1 MKQLLFIF
9 LALNFQFSVLYAGV
23 FKKSENELKQVQVK
37 PEDFEG
43 ANISEKISN
52 ALNFLKE
59 CNGGDILFKDT
70 PVYLISEAISLPSNT
85 RMLIDGCKIKLD
97 DHIFDNIIRSGNLD
111 IDKEN
116 PNSYVKQLLPAKN
129 IKVIGLNGAII
140 EGAENFYEGVN
151 PKTGVKE
158 KWLGD
163 FWGWRNFTILFSFVD
178 GFEISGL
185 TVQKTHSWGI
195 VLTNGCKNGHVNNI
209 DLHTTVKNGDGISII
224 QGGSNVVIENITGE
238 TSDDTI
244 ILAAFD
250 ESRWSNNKYVFP
262 LLPVRYSDYS
272 YGGDIYDI
280 TCRNIETSGIHHVM
294 ILLPSQPKI
303 YNIYCSNI
311 TDGPKGGKRK
321 VVRIYGNGQYG
332 TGFKPGNMYNIYM
345 NDIRSYKADIALEFL
360 APVYNSHFN
369 KIIQFNPKGIDVQPD
384 LQNVNVKITNS
395 IKQK

>member
-1 MKQLLFIF
+1 MRLILFAFLIF
-9 LALNFQFSVLYAGV
+9 SFHSGTIFARESKNLENGD
-23 FKKSENELKQVQVK
+23 KSIVVK

-43 ANISEKISN
+43 KNISEKISN
-52 ALNFLKE
+52 ALGFLKE
-59 CNGGDILFKDT
+59 CDGGTILFKDNT
-70 PVYLISEAISLPSNT
+70 VYLITEAIALPSNT
-85 RMLIDGCKIKLD
+85 TMVVDGCKIKLAD
-97 DHIFDNIIRSGNLD
+97 QIFDNIIRSGNLD
-111 IDKEN
+111 IDEQN

-129 IKVIGLNGAII
+129 IRIVGKNGAVI

-163 FWGWRNFTILFSFVD
+163 YWGWRNFTILFSYVD

-185 TVQKTHSWGI
+185 KVQKTHSWGI
-195 VLTNGCKNGHVNNI
+195 VLTNGCKNGHVNNLE
-209 DLHTTVKNGDGISII
+209 LHTTVKNGDGVSII
-224 QGGSNVVIENITGE
+224 QGGSDILIENITGE
-238 TSDDTI
+238 TSDDSI

-272 YGGDIYDI
+272 YGGDIHDI

-311 TDGPKGGKRK
+311 SDGPKGGKRK
-321 VVRIYGNGQYG
+321 VMRIYGNGQYG
-332 TGFKPGNMYNIYM
+332 QGFKPGNMYNIYM
-345 NDIRSYKADIALEFL
+345 NDILSYKADIALEFL
-360 APVYNSHFN
+360 APVHNSHFN
-369 KIIQFNPKGIDVQPD
+369 KITQLKPGGKDVQTDPE
-384 LQNVNVKITNS
+384 NVNVRITNTV
-395 IKQK
+395 KK

>member
-1 MKQLLFIF
+1 MRQILFAFLIF
-9 LALNFQFSVLYAGV
+9 AFQSAVLFAGNND
-23 FKKSENELKQVQVK
+23 KSITVK

-43 ANISEKISN
+43 KTVSEKINN
-52 ALNFLKE
+52 ALDFLKE
-59 CNGGDILFKDT
+59 CKGGTILFKDS
-70 PVYLISEAISLPSNT
+70 PVYLISEAITLPSNT
-85 RMLIDGCKIKLD
+85 TMIVDGCKIKLAD
-97 DHIFDNIIRSGNLD
+97 QIFDNIIRSGNMV
-111 IDKEN
+111 IDEKN
-116 PNSYVKQLLPAKN
+116 PNSYVKQLLPAEN
-129 IKVIGLNGAII
+129 IKVKGMNGAII

-151 PKTGVKE
+151 PKTGVRE

-163 FWGWRNFTILFSFVD
+163 YWGWRNFTILFSYVD

-185 TVQKTHSWGI
+185 KVQKTHSWGI
-195 VLTNGCKNGHVNNI
+195 VLTNGCKNGHVNNL
-209 DLHTTVKNGDGISII
+209 DLHTTVKNGDGVSII
-224 QGGSNVVIENITGE
+224 QGGSDIVIENITGE

-272 YGGDIYDI
+272 FGSDIYDI

-311 TDGPKGGKRK
+311 SDGPKGGKRK

-332 TGFKPGNMYNIYM
+332 QGFKPGNMYNIYM
-345 NDIRSYKADIALEFL
+345 NDIRSYKADFALEFL
-360 APVYNSHFN
+360 APVYDSHFN
-369 KIIQFNPKGIDVQPD
+369 KITQLNPKGKAVQLNPE
-384 LQNVNVKITNS
+384 NKNVKITNS
-395 IKQK
+395 VKK

>member
-1 MKQLLFIF
+1 MKRIL
-9 LALNFQFSVLYAGV
+9 SVLLIFALQLGILYAV
-23 FKKSENELKQVQVK
+23 EPVNSEKERGSVCVK

-43 ANISEKISN
+43 VNISKKIAN
-52 ALNFLKE
+52 ALSFLKE
-59 CNGGDILFKDT
+59 CNGGTIIFKDN
-70 PVYLISEAISLPSNT
+70 PLYLISEAISLPSNT
-85 RMLIDGCKIKLD
+85 KMIVDGCKIKLAD
-97 DHIFDNIIRSGNLD
+97 NIFDNIIRSGNLD
-111 IDKEN
+111 IDEEN
-116 PNSYVKQLLPAKN
+116 PNGYVKQLLPAQN
-129 IKVIGLNGAII
+129 IKIVGINGAEI
-140 EGAENFYEGVN
+140 EGAENFYEGIN

-163 FWGWRNFTILFSFVD
+163 YWGWRNYTILLSFVD

-185 TVQKTHSWGI
+185 KVSKTHSWGI
-195 VLTNGCKNGHVNNI
+195 VLTNGCKNGHVNKL
-209 DLHTTVKNGDGISII
+209 DLHTTVKNGDGVSII
-224 QGGSNVVIENITGE
+224 QGGSNIVIENITGE

-250 ESRWSNNKYVFP
+250 ETRWSNNKYVFP

-272 YGGDIYDI
+272 YGGDIHDI

-311 TDGPKGGKRK
+311 SDGPKGGKRK

-332 TGFKPGNMYNIYM
+332 QGFKPGNMYNIYM

-360 APVYNSHFN
+360 APVHNAHFN
-369 KIIQFNPKGIDVQPD
+369 KITQLNPKGLEVQDNPE
-384 LQNVNVKITNS
+384 NVNVRITN
-395 IKQK
+395 IVKK

>member
-1 MKQLLFIF
+1 MKRILSAF
-9 LALNFQFSVLYAGV
+9 LILTFQFGALYAHKEKGSV
-23 FKKSENELKQVQVK
+23 CVK

-43 ANISEKISN
+43 AGISEKITN
-52 ALNFLKE
+52 ALDFLNE
-59 CNGGDILFKDT
+59 CNGGTILFKDN
-70 PVYLISEAISLPSNT
+70 PVYLISEAIALPSNT
-85 RMLIDGCKIKLD
+85 TMIVDGCKIKLAD
-97 DHIFDNIIRSGNLD
+97 NIFDNIIRSGNLD
-111 IDKEN
+111 IDEAD
-116 PNSYVKQLLPAKN
+116 PYGYAKQLLPAQN
-129 IKVIGLNGAII
+129 IKVLGKNGAEI

-163 FWGWRNFTILFSFVD
+163 YWGWRNFTILFSYVD

-185 TVQKTHSWGI
+185 KVSKTHSWGI
-195 VLTNGCKNGHVNNI
+195 VLTNGCKNGHVNHIN
-209 DLHTTVKNGDGISII
+209 LHTTVKNGDGVSII
-224 QGGSNVVIENITGE
+224 QGGSDIVIENITGE

-250 ESRWSNNKYVFP
+250 ETRWSNNKYVFP

-272 YGGDIYDI
+272 YGGDIHDI

-311 TDGPKGGKRK
+311 SDGPKGGKRK
-321 VVRIYGNGQYG
+321 VMRIYGNGQYG
-332 TGFKPGNMYNIYM
+332 QGFKPGNMYNIYM

-360 APVYNSHFN
+360 APVHNSHFN
-369 KIIQFNPKGIDVQPD
+369 KITQLNPRGQVVQD
-384 LQNVNVKITNS
+384 NTENVNVKITNTV
-395 IKQK
+395 KQ

>member
-1 MKQLLFIF
+1 MKRILSALLIVS
-9 LALNFQFSVLYAGV
+9 FQIGSLYAHMEKNSV
-23 FKKSENELKQVQVK
+23 CVK

-43 ANISEKISN
+43 ANISEKITN
-52 ALNFLKE
+52 ALDFLEK
-59 CNGGDILFKDT
+59 CNGGTILFEDN
-70 PVYLISEAISLPSNT
+70 PVYLISQAIALPSNT
-85 RMLIDGCKIKLD
+85 TMIVDGCKIKLAD
-97 DHIFDNIIRSGNLD
+97 NIFDNIIRSGNLD
-111 IDKEN
+111 IDAAN
-116 PNSYVKQLLPAKN
+116 PNGYVKQLLPAQN
-129 IKVIGLNGAII
+129 IRIIGKNGAEI

-163 FWGWRNFTILFSFVD
+163 YWGWRNFTILFSYVD

-185 TVQKTHSWGI
+185 KVSKTHSWGI
-195 VLTNGCKNGHVNNI
+195 VLTNGCKNGYVNNL
-209 DLHTTVKNGDGISII
+209 DLHTTVKNGDGVSII
-224 QGGSNVVIENITGE
+224 QGGSDIVIENITGE

-250 ESRWSNNKYVFP
+250 ETRWSNNKYVFP

-272 YGGDIYDI
+272 YGGDIHDI

-311 TDGPKGGKRK
+311 SDGPKGGKRK
-321 VVRIYGNGQYG
+321 VMRIYGNGQYG
-332 TGFKPGNMYNIYM
+332 QGFKPGNMYNIFM

-360 APVYNSHFN
+360 APVHNSHFN
-369 KIIQFNPKGIDVQPD
+369 KITQLNLKGMEVQNHPE
-384 LQNVNVKITNS
+384 NVNVRITNV
-395 IKQK
+395 IKK

>member
-1 MKQLLFIF
+1 MRQILFAF
-9 LALNFQFSVLYAGV
+9 LIIVFQSTILCAGELQSV
-23 FKKSENELKQVQVK
+23 ENNDCSVIVK

-43 ANISEKISN
+43 ENISEQISN
-52 ALNFLKE
+52 ALDFIKE
-59 CNGGDILFKDT
+59 CNGGTILFKDS
-70 PVYLISEAISLPSNT
+70 PIYLISEAIALPSNT
-85 RMLIDGCKIKLD
+85 KMIVDGCKIKLAD
-97 DHIFDNIIRSGNLD
+97 QVFDNIIRSGNLD
-111 IDKEN
+111 IDDKD
-116 PNSYVKQLLPAKN
+116 PNGYAKQLLPAQN
-129 IKVIGLNGAII
+129 IKIIGMNGAII
-140 EGAENFYEGVN
+140 EGAENFYEGIN
-151 PKTGVKE
+151 PKTKVKE

-163 FWGWRNFTILFSFVD
+163 YWGWRNFTILFSYVD

-185 TVQKTHSWGI
+185 KVQKTHSWGI

-209 DLHTTVKNGDGISII
+209 DLHTTVKNGDGVSII
-224 QGGSNVVIENITGE
+224 QGGSDIVIENITGE

-250 ESRWSNNKYVFP
+250 ETRWSNNKYVFP

-272 YGGDIYDI
+272 YGGDIHDI
-280 TCRNIETSGIHHVM
+280 TCRNIEASGVHHVM

-311 TDGPKGGKRK
+311 SDGPKGGKRK

-332 TGFKPGNMYNIYM
+332 QGFKPGNIYNIFM

-369 KIIQFNPKGIDVQPD
+369 KITQLNPKGKDVQTDPG
-384 LQNVNVKITNS
+384 NINVKITNS
-395 IKQK
+395 VKK